1 MLEIAIMIEGQNGL
15 TWESWK
21 RISRFI
27 EDAGFVGLYRS
38 DHFTN
43 PQGPVLDALELWT
56 SLTWLADNTKRIEF
70 GPLVTPFSFRHPVH
84 IAHRAS
90 AIDDLSGGRLTLG
103 LGAGWQDREHTTFGF
118 ELLDV
123 KSRLDRFEEGVEVVT
138 QLLRSDDPVNFE
150 GTYYQVRGGTL
161 LPHPQ
166 RKDGPRILIGGKGEK
181 RTLPLAAQFADEWNC
196 VMLTPEAFSKKNTV
210 LENLITSAGRKPEL
224 VRRSLMTPCIFGKD
238 EESLNEKISEYET
251 TIEDLQGY
259 GIITGNANAVKEQLQ
274 KLEEAGVQRIMLQ
287 WLALDDMDGLEALA
301 KAVL

>member
-21 RISRFI
+21 RISRFV

-161 LPHPQ
+161 LPHPK

>member
-21 RISRFI
+21 RISRFV

-150 GTYYQVRGGTL
+150 GTYYQVRGGML

-196 VMLTPEAFSKKNTV
+196 VMLTPEAFLKKNNV
-210 LENLITSAGRKPEL
+210 LENLITSAGRKPES

-238 EESLNEKISEYET
+238 EASLNEKISEYET

-274 KLEEAGVQRIMLQ
+274 KLEEAGVQRLMLQ
-287 WLALDDMDGLEALA
+287 WLTLDDMKGLEALA
-301 KAVL
+301 KTVL

>member
-21 RISRFI
+21 RISRFV

-196 VMLTPEAFSKKNTV
+196 VMLTPEAFSKKNNV
-210 LENLITSAGRKPEL
+210 LENLITSAGRKPES

-238 EESLNEKISEYET
+238 EASLNEKISEYET

-274 KLEEAGVQRIMLQ
+274 KLEEAGVQRLMLQ
-287 WLALDDMDGLEALA
+287 WLTLDDMKGLEALA
-301 KAVL
+301 KTVL

>member
-21 RISRFI
+21 RISRFV

-150 GTYYQVRGGTL
+150 GTYYQVRGGML